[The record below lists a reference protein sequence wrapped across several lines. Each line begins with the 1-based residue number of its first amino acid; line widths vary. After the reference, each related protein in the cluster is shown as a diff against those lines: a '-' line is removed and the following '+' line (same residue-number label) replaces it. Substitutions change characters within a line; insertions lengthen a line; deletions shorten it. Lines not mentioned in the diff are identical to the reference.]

1 MPDTIRQ
8 QLITAIDVKL
18 KTILVAGGY
27 RTNLGQNVIEWDLTP
42 LDPSQDVFR
51 LTYRDEE
58 ETRAD
63 LSVGEQDMALP
74 LTILVLA
81 VGGTSLS
88 EMRKMIADVVSAMYA
103 DPTWGGLASDTVQDG
118 TTKLDKG
125 QAADQASGA
134 ELKFRIEY
142 AVERGA
148 S

>member
-8 QLITAIDVKL
+8 QIISAIDTQL

-27 RTNLGQNVIEWDLTP
+27 RTNLGQNVVEWDLTP
-42 LDPSQDVFR
+42 MDPSQDVFR

-74 LTILVLA
+74 LTILALA
-81 VGGTSLS
+81 SGNTSLA
-88 EMRKMIADVVSAMYA
+88 EMRKMVADVVSAMYA
-103 DPTWGGLASDTVQDG
+103 DPTWGGIASDTVQDG
-118 TTKLDKG
+118 VTKLDKA

-134 ELKFRIEY
+134 ELKFRVEY
-142 AVERGA
+142 AVERGT